1 MPKLVSV
8 QVGLPRQMGRDDAT
22 DPFDKP
28 WTSGIF
34 KSPVSGPVEIR
45 RYGLVG
51 DGQADLE
58 NHGGADKAVLSYSA
72 DHYPNWLPILGPD
85 SATYGAFGEN
95 LTIQGLTEGEICIGD
110 IWQVGDRVQ
119 LQVSQPRQPCWKL
132 ARKWRVRDL
141 VEQVQ
146 QNGRTGWYW
155 RVVQTGDVEAGQT
168 LTLLSRTRPE
178 WTIADANQAMHHRK
192 SDRDAA
198 LVLAELPELAASW
211 RRHFA
216 GRAARLNAGS

>member
-1 MPKLVSV
+1 MPTLASI
-8 QVGLPRQMGRDDAT
+8 QVGMPRQLGREDAE

-34 KSPVSGPVEIR
+34 KLPVSEPVEIT

-58 NHGGADKAVLSYSA
+58 NHGGEDKAVLSYSA
-72 DHYPNWLPILGPD
+72 DHYADWLPILGPA
-85 SATYGAFGEN
+85 SAAYGAFGEN
-95 LTIQGLTEGEICIGD
+95 LTIRDLTEDDVCIGD
-110 IWQVGDRVQ
+110 VWQIGESVR

-146 QNGRTGWYW
+146 HTGRSGWYW
-155 RVVQTGDVEAGQT
+155 RVLQTGVVEAGQP
-168 LTLLSRTRPE
+168 LKLLDRPRPE
-178 WTIADANQAMHHRK
+178 WTIMAANRVMYHRRH
-192 SDRDAA
+192 DRAAA
-198 LVLAELPELAASW
+198 LALSVLPELSESW
-211 RRHFA
+211 QRHFT
-216 GRAARLNAGS
+216 GRAARLAED